1 MPDRYATGTGPGAT
15 WQGYG
20 EVVPDPER
28 LDRPEGAAL
37 PAAARGPRRRPRRDR
52 HGRGLRT
59 ELVPASVPSA
69 RTRSQRFDGYVL
81 DAVAR
86 LEPRW
91 ADPLSD
97 VDVAVELVP
106 PSDPSPWEE
115 QVAPLGRV
123 FPAEAGRRARLVV
136 YRRPVEARA
145 DDDLPRLVHEVVVE
159 QVATLLGRTPEE
171 IDPTAGAD

>member
-1 MPDRYATGTGPGAT
+1 MRPGTPG
-15 WQGYG
+15 
-20 EVVPDPER
+20 
-28 LDRPEGAAL
+28 
-37 PAAARGPRRRPRRDR
+37 
-52 HGRGLRT
+52 
-59 ELVPASVPSA
+59 S
-69 RTRSQRFDGYVL
+69 RTRSERFDGYVL

-91 ADPLSD
+91 GEALVD

-123 FPAEAGRRARLVV
+123 FPAEDGHAARLVV

-159 QVATLLGRTPEE
+159 QVAALLARSPEE
-171 IDPTAGAD
+171 IDPTVVEGDD

>member
-1 MPDRYATGTGPGAT
+1 MPS
-15 WQGYG
+15 
-20 EVVPDPER
+20 EDPA
-28 LDRPEGAAL
+28 RP
-37 PAAARGPRRRPRRDR
+37 ARHVRRRER
-52 HGRGLRT
+52 HGRGLRG
-59 ELVPASVPSA
+59 ELLRAGTPGA

-91 ADPLSD
+91 GEALVD

-115 QVAPLGRV
+115 QVAALGRV
-123 FPAEAGRRARLVV
+123 FPAEPGARARLVV

-159 QVATLLGRTPEE
+159 QVAALLSRPPEE
-171 IDPTAGAD
+171 IDPSLGDDLG

>member
-1 MPDRYATGTGPGAT
+1 VLPTGS
-15 WQGYG
+15 
-20 EVVPDPER
+20 
-28 LDRPEGAAL
+28 
-37 PAAARGPRRRPRRDR
+37 PA
-52 HGRGLRT
+52 
-59 ELVPASVPSA
+59 A
-69 RTRSQRFDGYVL
+69 RTRSEVFDRHVL

-91 ADPLSD
+91 GEQLHD

-123 FPAEAGRRARLVV
+123 FPADGGRAARLVV

-145 DDDLPRLVHEVVVE
+145 DDDLARLVHEVVVE
-159 QVATLLGRTPEE
+159 QVAALLSRDPED
-171 IDPTAGAD
+171 IDPSVAEDD

>member
-1 MPDRYATGTGPGAT
+1 
-15 WQGYG
+15 
-20 EVVPDPER
+20 
-28 LDRPEGAAL
+28 
-37 PAAARGPRRRPRRDR
+37 
-52 HGRGLRT
+52 
-59 ELVPASVPSA
+59 
-69 RTRSQRFDGYVL
+69 VL

-91 ADPLSD
+91 GAALAD

-115 QVAPLGRV
+115 DVAPLGRV
-123 FPAEAGRRARLVV
+123 FPAESTRRARLVV

-159 QVATLLGRTPEE
+159 QVASLLSRPPED
-171 IDPTAGAD
+171 IDPSLNDDEA

>member
-1 MPDRYATGTGPGAT
+1 M
-15 WQGYG
+15 
-20 EVVPDPER
+20 
-28 LDRPEGAAL
+28 L
-37 PAAARGPRRRPRRDR
+37 PAGSRA
-52 HGRGLRT
+52 
-59 ELVPASVPSA
+59 A
-69 RTRSQRFDGYVL
+69 RTRSQRFDAYVL

-91 ADPLSD
+91 GEDLVD
-97 VDVAVELVP
+97 LDVAVELVP

-123 FPAEAGRRARLVV
+123 FPAEDGHRARVVV

-159 QVATLLGRTPEE
+159 QVAALLGRTPEE
-171 IDPTAGAD
+171 IDPSLDDDAG

>member
-1 MPDRYATGTGPGAT
+1 MRPGTPGA
-15 WQGYG
+15 
-20 EVVPDPER
+20 
-28 LDRPEGAAL
+28 
-37 PAAARGPRRRPRRDR
+37 
-52 HGRGLRT
+52 
-59 ELVPASVPSA
+59 
-69 RTRSQRFDGYVL
+69 RSRSERFDAYVL

-91 ADPLSD
+91 GESLVD

-123 FPAEAGRRARLVV
+123 FPAEDGHAARLVV

-145 DDDLPRLVHEVVVE
+145 DGDLPRLVHEVVVE
-159 QVATLLGRTPEE
+159 QVATLLARSPEE
-171 IDPTAGAD
+171 IDPTVAEGDDPL

>member
-1 MPDRYATGTGPGAT
+1 MRPGTPGA
-15 WQGYG
+15 
-20 EVVPDPER
+20 
-28 LDRPEGAAL
+28 
-37 PAAARGPRRRPRRDR
+37 
-52 HGRGLRT
+52 
-59 ELVPASVPSA
+59 
-69 RTRSQRFDGYVL
+69 RSRSERFDAYVL

-91 ADPLSD
+91 GESLVD

-115 QVAPLGRV
+115 QVTPLGRV
-123 FPAEAGRRARLVV
+123 FPAEDGHPARLVV

-159 QVATLLGRTPEE
+159 QVATLLARSPEE
-171 IDPTAGAD
+171 IDPTVVDGDDQP

>member
-1 MPDRYATGTGPGAT
+1 MPTDPRPSPG
-15 WQGYG
+15 
-20 EVVPDPER
+20 
-28 LDRPEGAAL
+28 
-37 PAAARGPRRRPRRDR
+37 RRRRRDR
-52 HGRGLRT
+52 RGRGLRG
-59 ELVPASVPSA
+59 ELVPSGAPAS
-69 RTRSQRFDGYVL
+69 RTRSERFDGYVL

-91 ADPLSD
+91 GEALVD

-106 PSDPSPWEE
+106 PSDPGPWEE

-123 FPAEAGRRARLVV
+123 FPAEEGHPARLVV

-159 QVATLLGRTPEE
+159 QVAALLARSPEE
-171 IDPTAGAD
+171 IDPSVHDGDDEA

>member
-1 MPDRYATGTGPGAT
+1 MTLQVPGAVPCACLPD
-15 WQGYG
+15 YR
-20 EVVPDPER
+20 EVVPEPER
-28 LDRPEGAAL
+28 LEPPQGAVAPRAGAVRPGG
-37 PAAARGPRRRPRRDR
+37 RRRDR

-59 ELVPASVPSA
+59 ELLPASTPAS
-69 RTRSQRFDGYVL
+69 RTRSQRFDAYVL
-81 DAVAR
+81 DAVGR

-91 ADPLSD
+91 GEPLAD

-123 FPAEAGRRARLVV
+123 FPAEPGRRARLVV

-159 QVATLLGRTPEE
+159 QVATLLGRSPEE
-171 IDPTAGAD
+171 IDPAAGAD

>member
-1 MPDRYATGTGPGAT
+1 MRGELLRQGSPG
-15 WQGYG
+15 
-20 EVVPDPER
+20 
-28 LDRPEGAAL
+28 
-37 PAAARGPRRRPRRDR
+37 
-52 HGRGLRT
+52 
-59 ELVPASVPSA
+59 S
-69 RTRSQRFDGYVL
+69 RSRSERFDGYVL

-91 ADPLSD
+91 GEALVD

-106 PSDPSPWEE
+106 PSDPGAWEE

-123 FPAEAGRRARLVV
+123 FPAEDGHAARLVV

-159 QVATLLGRTPEE
+159 QVAALLARSPEE
-171 IDPTAGAD
+171 IDPSVAEEDDQP

>member
-1 MPDRYATGTGPGAT
+1 MLAPG
-15 WQGYG
+15 
-20 EVVPDPER
+20 
-28 LDRPEGAAL
+28 L
-37 PAAARGPRRRPRRDR
+37 PG
-52 HGRGLRT
+52 
-59 ELVPASVPSA
+59 A
-69 RTRSQRFDGYVL
+69 RTRSERFDAYVL

-91 ADPLSD
+91 GEALVD

-106 PSDPSPWEE
+106 PSDPGPWEE

-123 FPAEAGRRARLVV
+123 FPADEGHPARLVV

-159 QVATLLGRTPEE
+159 QVATLLARSPEE
-171 IDPTAGAD
+171 IDPSVVEDDEG